1 MRDDAPRSQ
10 AVASWR
16 RFEGWS
22 RQRNRRPLD
31 PHSGL
36 LTGRPARPD
45 SRLIPRSPYA
55 LNGGTDAHDNAYPR
69 TYVGGLVLLFLI
81 AAQQAC
87 QPDARDQT
95 EAEGQRDAEHAEG
108 TGDAEV
114 WGYEGD
120 TGPDRWGGLDPS
132 FAVRDTGV
140 EQSPVDLAGAIPADA
155 AERGGLDIRWR
166 PAEAEVVDNGHT
178 IQVDVPAGSS
188 ITLEGRQFS
197 LAQFHFHLP
206 SEHTVDGG
214 SFPMEVHFVHAAEE
228 GDLAVIGVFMD
239 AGEDDPTIQSIWE
252 ALPGGR

>member
-1 MRDDAPRSQ
+1 M
-10 AVASWR
+10 
-16 RFEGWS
+16 
-22 RQRNRRPLD
+22 
-31 PHSGL
+31 
-36 LTGRPARPD
+36 
-45 SRLIPRSPYA
+45 
-55 LNGGTDAHDNAYPR
+55 
-69 TYVGGLVLLFLI
+69 LLFLI